1 VGLRS
6 WLTGR
11 KPVESDEEKADRL
24 LGPGGDWA
32 FAVLRVT
39 AVDRPPDPT
48 AVYQWCLI
56 TGVLTFDLRPA
67 QAVREQYFRVPSSK
81 WLRPGDEV
89 PVVVRLSYLAEGRA
103 GAISVLWDKLP
114 ERSALHAS
122 SADAM
127 AAQLRGEQASQ
138 AGDDRYRTGTF
149 DDPDRLLPG
158 SSGGG
163 TTVQQADALLYSGV
177 PATGTV
183 LSVVDV
189 NVPRLLRATVPA
201 GATLADLTL
210 RVSTPEGGSYEVRT
224 RIGFSTQHRRSV
236 VAVEGATL
244 PIRVDPL
251 DANKIAVDTVAL
263 GFAPE
268 VRHRKDRR

>member
-1 VGLRS
+1 M
-6 WLTGR
+6 TGQ
-11 KPVESDEEKADRL
+11 KPPESDLEKADRM

-39 AVDRPPDPT
+39 GVDRSPDPT
-48 AVYQWCLI
+48 AVYEWCLI
-56 TGVLTFDLRPA
+56 TGVLIFDLRPA

-89 PVVVRLSYLAEGRA
+89 PVVVRLSYLTDSRT

-114 ERSALHAS
+114 ERSAPHAG
-122 SADAM
+122 SADAV
-127 AAQLRGEQASQ
+127 AARLRGEQAPP
-138 AGDDRYRTGTF
+138 AGDDRYRSGAF
-149 DDPDRLLPG
+149 DDPDRPLPG
-158 SSGGG
+158 LPGAG

-189 NVPRLLRATVPA
+189 KVPRLLRAPVPA
-201 GATLADLTL
+201 GATIADLTL
-210 RVSTPEGGSYEVRT
+210 RVSPPDGASYEVRT
-224 RIGFSTQHRRSV
+224 RIGFSSRHKRSV

-251 DANKIAVDTVAL
+251 DAGKVAVDTVAL

-268 VRHRKDRR
+268 VRHR

>member
-1 VGLRS
+1 
-6 WLTGR
+6 LTGQ
-11 KPVESDEEKADRL
+11 KPPESDVEKADRM

-39 AVDRPPDPT
+39 GVDRSPDPT
-48 AVYQWCLI
+48 AVYEWCLI

-67 QAVREQYFRVPSSK
+67 QAVSGQYFRVPTSK

-89 PVVVRLSYLAEGRA
+89 PVVVRLSYLTDSRT

-114 ERSALHAS
+114 ERSALHAG
-122 SADAM
+122 SADA
-127 AAQLRGEQASQ
+127 AAARLRGEQAPP
-138 AGDDRYRTGTF
+138 AGI
-149 DDPDRLLPG
+149 
-158 SSGGG
+158 
-163 TTVQQADALLYSGV
+163 
-177 PATGTV
+177 V

-189 NVPRLLRATVPA
+189 KVPRLLRATVPA
-201 GATLADLTL
+201 GATIADLTL
-210 RVSTPEGGSYEVRT
+210 RVSPQDVGSYEVRT
-224 RIGFSTQHRRSV
+224 RIGFSSQHKRSV

-251 DANKIAVDTVAL
+251 DAGKVAVDTVAL

-268 VRHRKDRR
+268 VRHR